1 MREISM
7 KFSFDLESV
16 GWANVHLKINDK
28 EEYFSPS
35 YVTEPL
41 IDLLD
46 AVMTLMK
53 EFTPDDE
60 VKSSTSFEW
69 DLEPA
74 IVDWK
79 LYRLNDEQLLVTI
92 EIFRTGFRDLG
103 KGELLL
109 SEKCNLIDFIQEI
122 VSSLDLLIA
131 KYGLVGFRENWRRA
145 DFPIGRYLKL
155 KHFVLHSRPI
165 NVDIVNEGEWN
176 EYRKTNANFELE
188 ILKNLLKD

>member
-1 MREISM
+1 M
-7 KFSFDLESV
+7 KFSYDLDSV
-16 GWANVHLKINDK
+16 GWANVHLKINEK

-60 VKSSTSFEW
+60 VKSLTSFEW
-69 DLEPA
+69 DFEPA

-79 LYRLNDEQLLVTI
+79 LKRLNDDELLVTI
-92 EIFRTGFRDLG
+92 EIFRDGVKVLEGKRLG
-103 KGELLL
+103 EQLL
-109 SEKCNLIDFIQEI
+109 SEQCDLIEFIREI
-122 VSSLDLLIA
+122 VSSLDLLIT
-131 KYGLVGFRENWRRA
+131 KYGLVGYRENWSGA

-155 KHFVLHSRPI
+155 KHFVIHRQPI
-165 NVDIVNEGEWN
+165 NVDIANEGEWN
-176 EYRKTNANFELE
+176 EYRKTNTNLELE
-188 ILKNLLKD
+188 ILNNLFKE